1 VNEGDRTRS
10 GRVVVGPRYRF
21 PGTADQ
27 SGRHRH
33 GVLGATSPSVGT
45 AVGLVGGL
53 VVFLFGPLPT
63 LALNRL
69 AGGALLAVAVA
80 T

>member
-1 VNEGDRTRS
+1 
-10 GRVVVGPRYRF
+10 
-21 PGTADQ
+21 
-27 SGRHRH
+27 
-33 GVLGATSPSVGT
+33 VLGATSPSVGT